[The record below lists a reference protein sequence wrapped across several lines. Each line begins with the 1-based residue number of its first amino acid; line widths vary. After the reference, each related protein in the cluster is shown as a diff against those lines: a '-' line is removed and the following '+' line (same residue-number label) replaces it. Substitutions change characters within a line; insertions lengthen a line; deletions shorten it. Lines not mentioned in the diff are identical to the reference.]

1 MLNIKKKRNR
11 CKTPTTIIIY
21 RSHQKTPSP
30 KFIEMVINSG
40 GGNKGKHVG
49 RKFVNGGSGGTKA
62 VRVAQDAGEMYATV
76 SKMLGNCMCGV
87 MCYDGKNR
95 LCIIRKKFTGRR
107 KTDNIVSAGGLI
119 LVGVHDYSG
128 SSSSSSSSSSGSS
141 AVSRPLQRCDLLYVY
156 NDQEREK
163 LRKVCDFGKLS
174 AAPGAAAAPAGKA
187 DDDDNIKFITS
198 GTGIFNKYANRDTRA
213 AGDGVSAASAASV
226 SEITDTGTIGGV
238 DWLKDMYPESDEEED
253 EEEEEEGE
261 KEEEGEEDEEEDE
274 DEDEDEEEEEEQ
286 RRKQKKHVVHRG
298 TRADTINV
306 DDI

>member
-1 MLNIKKKRNR
+1 
-11 CKTPTTIIIY
+11 
-21 RSHQKTPSP
+21 
-30 KFIEMVINSG
+30 MVINSG

-128 SSSSSSSSSSGSS
+128 SSGSS

-174 AAPGAAAAPAGKA
+174 AAPVPGAGAGA
-187 DDDDNIKFITS
+187 GPDDDANIKFITS
-198 GTGIFNKYANRDTRA
+198 GTGIYNKYANRDTRA
-213 AGDGVSAASAASV
+213 ASVASVASVDEAAS
-226 SEITDTGTIGGV
+226 EFTDTGTIGGV
-238 DWLKDMYPESDEEED
+238 DWLKDMYPESDDDDDDDDDSDSEEKEGEEED
-253 EEEEEEGE
+253 EEEE
-261 KEEEGEEDEEEDE
+261 DEEEDE
-274 DEDEDEEEEEEQ
+274 KKKKKQEEEEEEKERRQ
-286 RRKQKKHVVHRG
+286 RQKKHVVHRG
-298 TRADTINV
+298 PRADTINV